1 MRGDPVAPPI
11 TPAMRVAELL
21 EAYPRLEA
29 VLIAQAPA
37 FSRLKNPI
45 LRRTVARVATLQQ
58 AAAVGGLEVRALVA
72 ALRRAAGQP
81 IDDGSLESAGVA
93 MADVFAPKRP
103 DWVDA
108 GRLRRVVDADALL
121 ASGRVPLPAVADE
134 ARALGPGELLR
145 VDAAFRPVPLVDA
158 LGKQGFR
165 CWVREAGPDRFEAY
179 FGRRS

>member
-1 MRGDPVAPPI
+1 MTGDAAAPAI
-11 TPAMRVAELL
+11 TPGMKVGELL
-21 EAYPRLEA
+21 ESYPGLEPI
-29 VLIAQAPA
+29 LIAQAPA
-37 FSRLKNPI
+37 FARLKNPI

-72 ALRRAAGQP
+72 ALRCAAGQP
-81 IDDGSLESAGVA
+81 TDEVSLDSAGVG

-103 DWVDA
+103 DWVDM
-108 GRLRRVVDADALL
+108 GRLRDVVDADALL
-121 ASGRVPLPAVADE
+121 ASGRVPLPEVAE
-134 ARALGPGELLR
+134 HARALGPGDVLR